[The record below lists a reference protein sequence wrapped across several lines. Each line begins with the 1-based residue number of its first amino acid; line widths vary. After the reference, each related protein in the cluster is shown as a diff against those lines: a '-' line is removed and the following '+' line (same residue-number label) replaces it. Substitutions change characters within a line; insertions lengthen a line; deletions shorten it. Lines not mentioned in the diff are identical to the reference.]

1 MRANVLDEV
10 ETWTAEQV
18 ARLESERLAG
28 QLAYVAASSHFYRQK
43 WAKVEVEPAAIGS
56 VADLH
61 RLPLTEK
68 EELRD
73 SLRQDPPLGRHLA
86 APRSLLTQVQ
96 ATSGTTGTP
105 SFFGLTEHD
114 LQVWGQIGAR
124 AFFASGFRPG
134 DVILHGWGLSKGFAG
149 GVPAVRILQQLG
161 CCVLPIG
168 GEAGAERL
176 LTIAEL
182 MQPRGFC
189 TGPNFAIHA
198 GQVAPEVLGRSA
210 ASLGINHVVVGG
222 EPGGGISTIR
232 NRIEE
237 LWGASCCEMLGNSDV
252 APIVFAECPERQGM
266 HVCSQGL
273 VHVELV
279 DPDSGSTVPWEAGA
293 TGEVVLTTLD
303 RQASPLI
310 RFRTRDHV
318 EVLGVDCACGRTSP
332 RVRCF
337 GRTDD
342 MLIVRGVNVW
352 PAAVRELVV
361 GFQPLT
367 TGNLRIVVDFPGHST
382 ERRLKVRVEHAAD
395 LCPGPRAQLAEDL
408 TRRITQVLAFRP
420 DLELVPPGTLPEPGV
435 NKTTL
440 VDRLSMPG
448 G

>member
-1 MRANVLDEV
+1 MGADVLDEI
-10 ETWTAEQV
+10 ETWSAERV
-18 ARLESERLAG
+18 AALESERLAA
-28 QLAYVAASSHFYRQK
+28 QLAYVAGASEFYRRQ
-43 WAKVEVEPAAIGS
+43 WAAAGVDSAQVRS

-61 RLPLTEK
+61 RLPFTEK
-68 EELRD
+68 QELRD
-73 SLRQDPPLGRHLA
+73 SLSEEPPLGRHLA
-86 APRSLLTQVQ
+86 ASRTSLTQVQ

-114 LQVWGQIGAR
+114 LHVWGQIGAR

-198 GQVAPEVLGRSA
+198 GQAAQEVLGRA
-210 ASLGINHVVVGG
+210 ASTLGVEHVVVGG
-222 EPGGGISTIR
+222 EPGGGIPTVR
-232 NRIEE
+232 DRIES
-237 LWGASCCEMLGNSDV
+237 LWGATCCEMLGNSDV

-279 DPDSGSTVPWEAGA
+279 DPASGAAVPWETGA
-293 TGEVVLTTLD
+293 TGEVVLTALD
-303 RQASPLI
+303 RQASPLV

-318 EVLGVDCACGRTSP
+318 EVLGTDCACGRTSP
-332 RVRCF
+332 RIRCF

-342 MLIVRGVNVW
+342 MLIVRGINVW
-352 PAAVRELVV
+352 PSAVRELVI
-361 GFQPLT
+361 GFQPLA
-367 TGNLRIVVDFPGHST
+367 TGNVRIVADFPGHST
-382 ERRLKVRVEHAAD
+382 ERRLKVRVEHAPD
-395 LCPGPRAQLAEDL
+395 LGAHQLAGLADDL
-408 TRRITQVLAFRP
+408 SRRITQVLAFRP
-420 DLELVPPGTLPEPGV
+420 DLELVPPGVLPEAGV
-435 NKTTL
+435 NKTML
-440 VDRLSMPG
+440 VDRP
-448 G
+448 